1 MKISVLI
8 IGILLLS
15 CKNKISNDSEIS
27 FEIQNKTLYNNNIL
41 KMKIINKSNN
51 DYFFCLDTTSIYYNT
66 GLNYKMNEFIH
77 PKPIFY
83 CNDKVI
89 DIGYPLS
96 NMIKPMSLD
105 TAHYNCIKR
114 NIQYRQELLDHLR
127 KLKKIIVLKKYTSLI
142 LKLPFNNT
150 NIWCNRYYTYIR
162 EKGSFKI
169 QFKYKMNMD
178 YLDEIIDHKLLLEFQ
193 QKKIKPYYKE
203 IVSNKIQF
211 ILK

>member
-1 MKISVLI
+1 
-8 IGILLLS
+8 
-15 CKNKISNDSEIS
+15 
-27 FEIQNKTLYNNNIL
+27 
-41 KMKIINKSNN
+41 
-51 DYFFCLDTTSIYYNT
+51 
-66 GLNYKMNEFIH
+66 MNEFIH